1 MASPTV
7 SHSRIGRIAV
17 VGLGNVGRLI
27 AEMLVE
33 RGFEVRGV
41 DADESRASGQL
52 ASVMD
57 VRDPVALGELFAGV
71 DAVISCLP
79 YYLNAPVATAAHAAG
94 VHYLDLTEDI
104 ATSRTVRQL
113 AE

>member
-1 MASPTV
+1 MDSPPAL
-7 SHSRIGRIAV
+7 HSRVDRIAV

-27 AEMLVE
+27 ADMLVE

-41 DADESRASGQL
+41 DADESRAAGEH

-57 VRDPVALGELFAGV
+57 VRDAAALEELFAGV

-79 YYLNAPVATAAHAAG
+79 YYLNSVVVTAAHS
-94 VHYLDLTEDI
+94 E
-104 ATSRTVRQL
+104 SRIPKPECRFEQT
-113 AE
+113 A